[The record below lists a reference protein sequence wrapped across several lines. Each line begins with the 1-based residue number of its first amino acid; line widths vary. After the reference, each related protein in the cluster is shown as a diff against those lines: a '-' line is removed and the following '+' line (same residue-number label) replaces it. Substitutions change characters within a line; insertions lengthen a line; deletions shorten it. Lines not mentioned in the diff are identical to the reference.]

1 MNATKAHMTIS
12 SREVKLAAKKFGADE
27 CGIAGVERFAGA
39 PEGFKPT
46 DIFGKC
52 RSVVVFLKKMP
63 PEVLS
68 LDNPVPYTRTANQL
82 WEELDAI
89 ALKLSLFLEDRGVPA
104 VPVPSDDPYL
114 YWNEKNKRGMG
125 IMSMRHAGMLAGL
138 GVLGRNTLLVNKDY
152 GNLVYIGCV
161 LAGKALKADPV
172 VKEAICPPKCRVC
185 IKSCHVK
192 ALDGIT
198 VNQKLCRGNSIKQT
212 ARGFTIYTC
221 NLCRR
226 ACPRREGVGK

>member
-1 MNATKAHMTIS
+1 MIS
-12 SREVKLAAKKFGADE
+12 SRDVKLAAKKFGADE

-39 PEGFKPT
+39 PDGFKPT

-63 PEVLS
+63 PEVIS

-114 YWNEKNKRGMG
+114 YWDEKKKRGMG

-138 GVLGRNTLLVNKDY
+138 GTLGKNTLLVNRKH

-161 LAGKALKADPV
+161 LLGKALKADPL
-172 VKEAICPPKCRVC
+172 VKNGICLPGCTVC
-185 IKSCHVK
+185 IKSCPVK
-192 ALDGIT
+192 ALNGTT
-198 VNQKLCRGNSIKQT
+198 VNQKLCRSNSIKKT
-212 ARGFTIYTC
+212 ARGFTLYTC

-226 ACPRREGVGK
+226 MCPRREGVGK